1 MNNEDIRVIKTKK
14 ALTDSL
20 YFLLEEEMY
29 STITV
34 NKICENAN
42 VHRTTFY
49 KHFYDKKEL
58 LIYLLKLTG
67 DDYFSVDIKER
78 LNSPFQVLA
87 KSFNK
92 EKLYRIE
99 AQQQGDKEFEKLY
112 NDYLINIVQND
123 FNNNMHCIVVDP
135 TVPKSLISY
144 VFGSVLAA
152 FIEWKMNEHP
162 TTNPQQMDQI
172 FHKLINVKARE

>member
-20 YFLLEEEMY
+20 YFLLEEEVY

-49 KHFYDKKEL
+49 KHFYDKKEIL
-58 LIYLLKLTG
+58 VYLFKLTG
-67 DDYFSVDIKER
+67 DDYFSTDIKER
-78 LNSPFQVLA
+78 INNPFQVLA

-92 EKLYRIE
+92 EELFRIE
-99 AQQQGDKEFEKLY
+99 MKQQDDKEFKKIY
-112 NDYLINIVQND
+112 NDYLIEIVQND
-123 FNNNMHCIVVDP
+123 FKNNMHCLEVDH

-152 FIEWKMNEHP
+152 FIEWKMNEHA
-162 TTNPQQMDQI
+162 TINSQHMDQI
-172 FHKLINVKARE
+172 FHKLLNVKARE